1 MKSLGHNPTE
11 DELQDIINKV
21 DTDGNGTIEFSEF
34 CARMV
39 KKIKD
44 KNTSI
49 DDEIRQSFD
58 LFDLDGNGYITK
70 FELTHVMASL
80 GEELTEQEIDEMM
93 SDADTDGDG
102 RLNHTEF
109 VDFCSKQE
117 ANAIAKGWHMA
128 KSTDE
133 EIEAWWN
140 IMLEITKET
149 SSVTKEQYDTIQGRM
164 MEAYM
169 AQM

>member
-44 KNTSI
+44 KNSSI
-49 DDEIRQSFD
+49 DEAEIRQSFD

-102 RLNHTEF
+102 QVNFEEF
-109 VDFCSKQE
+109 S
-117 ANAIAKGWHMA
+117 
-128 KSTDE
+128 
-133 EIEAWWN
+133 
-140 IMLEITKET
+140 
-149 SSVTKEQYDTIQGRM
+149 RM
-164 MEAYM
+164 MKLKVS
-169 AQM
+169 

>member
-1 MKSLGHNPTE
+1 MSTYYRGSLEPLVAFLPVGIETLGYLLPQPGVVNLDFPKMYISGSVMKSLGHNPTE
-11 DELQDIINKV
+11 DELQDIIQKN
-21 DTDGNGTIEFSEF
+21 DIDGNGTIEFSEF

-44 KNTSI
+44 KNSSI
-49 DDEIRQSFD
+49 DEAEIRQSFD

-102 RLNHTEF
+102 QVNFEEF
-109 VDFCSKQE
+109 S
-117 ANAIAKGWHMA
+117 
-128 KSTDE
+128 
-133 EIEAWWN
+133 
-140 IMLEITKET
+140 
-149 SSVTKEQYDTIQGRM
+149 RM
-164 MEAYM
+164 MKLKVS
-169 AQM
+169 